1 MSQQQQPTILDVAN
15 SMFGALELAQKR
27 GTYSFQE
34 SANIFQTMSLMKQY
48 FQKVA
53 DQQQKALAQQKAQ
66 QEQNSNREK
75 TLQSLKQQKL
85 KSIKEADETV
95 EEI

>member
-15 SMFGALELAQKR
+15 SVFGALELAQKR

-34 SANIFQTMSLMKQY
+34 SAAIFQNMSMMKQY

-53 DQQQKALAQQKAQ
+53 EQQQKAVAQQKEQ
-66 QEQNSNREK
+66 QALSQ
-75 TLQSLKQQKL
+75 KQ
-85 KSIKEADETV
+85 SIKDKLNRLETI
-95 EEI
+95 EEIK

>member
-1 MSQQQQPTILDVAN
+1 MSQDKPQPTIIDVAN
-15 SMFGALELAQKR
+15 SVFGALEVAQKR

-34 SANIFQTMSLMKQY
+34 SANIFQSMSLMKQY

-53 DQQQKALAQQKAQ
+53 EQQQKAVAQQKTQ
-66 QEQNSNREK
+66 QEQQALVQK
-75 TLQSLKQQKL
+75 KAIQQKL
-85 KSIKEADETV
+85 QKLQTIKEV